1 MRAVAFFVC
10 LWAAVGPVSAQSWVP
25 MTAPS
30 TNIGPIACSADGTNL
45 VLAGGG
51 WFYQGGVVYVSHD
64 SGATWTAADVPVGL
78 WGAVASSADGR
89 VLLATERTHGAVYI
103 SNDSGATWGLTDM
116 TNGWGQVA
124 CSADGTKL
132 FAAGGPIYASVDSG
146 ATWAPTGAP
155 ALGWGPLACS
165 ADGNT
170 VLAGEGAN
178 VWVSTN
184 SGAAFWLAY
193 TLAPPYIA
201 AGDQTA
207 CASVACS
214 ADGARMA
221 AGSYAGYYY
230 PYAGIATSADAGVTW
245 TFSTN
250 AVEFAQFVWMLGY
263 SADGHRMAAAAS
275 FGGSV
280 SGVPFSEIFL
290 SGDAGLSWALAPY
303 LPSTRRDRPDMPSP
317 TGLAMSAD
325 GCALFAA
332 GMADLEADFSG
343 AVATFETNP
352 APSLAVTRSG
362 RVLVLSWV
370 VPSMNFV
377 LEQSADPGGTNWTE
391 VPGTPVLDYSTLQE
405 RVTVPAPAG
414 PMFYRLEGP
423 MEPTVAPVDLAYTT
437 NGSAITI
444 TGYSGYDPVVTIP
457 STIDGLP
464 VTAIGDGAFEC
475 CSGLADI
482 TIPGS
487 VTQIAEQEF
496 DDCSFLLAISVDTAN
511 TAYSSLN
518 GVLFDKKRTT
528 LIQYPPGRAGG
539 YAIPSGV
546 ARIADYAFEA
556 CGGLTSV
563 SLPDTLTNIGDYAF
577 SGCSLSSVTIPNGV
591 TIIGDSAFYGC
602 DGLTSITIPGSVI
615 NIGDQAFICR
625 YLLAINVDPANTA
638 YSSMDGVLFD
648 KDQTTLLQYPGG
660 RGGSY
665 AIPSG
670 VARIGDYAFEGCDGL
685 TSVSLPDTLTN
696 IGDYAFSGCSL
707 SSVTIPNGVTIIGD
721 SAFCESGLS
730 SVTIPDSVTIIGDAA
745 FEGTGL
751 ANVTIPGSV
760 RSIGDEAF
768 EFCGSLAAAT
778 IPNGITS
785 IGDQAFY
792 DCALTNVSIP
802 ASVTNIGGGAFSCG
816 GLLAIS
822 VDVSNMFYSSVDG
835 VLFDKNQTT
844 LVEFPSSKAGSY
856 TIPNSVRSIG
866 DYAFEWSGVT
876 SLTIPSGVTN
886 IGGAAF
892 EGCYVLGSVLFMG
905 NAPSGTSWLTYVFS
919 GDTNTV
925 YYLPGTT
932 GWGPTFGGQPT
943 ALWNP
948 RMETGDG
955 AFGVRGN
962 EFGFNIT
969 GTTNIPIVV
978 EASTNLAGGAW
989 VPLQTGVLT
998 NGLLHFSDPNWTN
1011 YPARFYRI
1019 GFWSGSP
1026 PAPKIA
1032 SDGREATVSHQGC
1045 PPLRPRAGPWTRRQG
1060 TQFGGDA
1067 GPLGGGNQ

>member
-10 LWAAVGPVSAQSWVP
+10 LCAAAGPVSAQGWVP

-45 VLAGGG
+45 VLAAGG

-64 SGATWTAADVPVGL
+64 SGATWTAADAPVGL

-89 VLLATERTHGAVYI
+89 VLLATEGTQGAVYI
-103 SNDSGATWGLTDM
+103 SNDSGATWGLTDL

-230 PYAGIATSADAGVTW
+230 PYAGIASSADAGVTW

-250 AVEFAQFVWMLGY
+250 AVEFAEFVWMLGY
-263 SADGHRMAAAAS
+263 SADGDRMAAAAS

-280 SGVPFSEIFL
+280 SGVPGSEIFL
-290 SGDAGLSWALAPY
+290 SGDAGVSWALAPY
-303 LPSTRRDRPDMPSP
+303 LPSTSRDRPDMPSP

-332 GMADLEADFSG
+332 GMADLAPNFTG

-377 LEQSADPGGTNWTE
+377 LEQSADPGGTNWTD

-423 MEPTVAPVDLAYTT
+423 MEPTVVPVDFAYTT
-437 NGSAITI
+437 NGGAITI
-444 TGYSGYDPVVTIP
+444 TGYSGYGLVVTIP

-475 CSGLADI
+475 CSGLAGI

-496 DDCSFLLAISVDTAN
+496 DDCSFLSAISVDTAN

-546 ARIADYAFEA
+546 AAIADYAFQYCTE
-556 CGGLTSV
+556 
-563 SLPDTLTNIGDYAF
+563 LTNLTIADSVASIGDYAF
-577 SGCSLSSVTIPNGV
+577 FCCFNLTNFTMPDGV
-591 TIIGDSAFYGC
+591 TNIGDSAFNGC
-602 DGLTSITIPGSVI
+602 DGLTRITIPGSVI
-615 NIGDQAFICR
+615 NIGDQAFMCR

-648 KDQTTLLQYPGG
+648 KDQTTLLQYPEG

-670 VARIGDYAFEGCDGL
+670 VARIGDYAFEGCAGL
-685 TSVSLPDTLTN
+685 TNVSLPDTLTN
-696 IGDYAFSGCSL
+696 IGDYAFSACSL

-721 SAFCESGLS
+721 SAFYESGLS

-745 FEGTGL
+745 FKGTGL

-768 EFCGSLAAAT
+768 ESCGSLTAAT

-792 DCALTNVSIP
+792 GCSLTNVRIP
-802 ASVTNIGGGAFSCG
+802 ASVTNIGG
-816 GLLAIS
+816 
-822 VDVSNMFYSSVDG
+822 
-835 VLFDKNQTT
+835 
-844 LVEFPSSKAGSY
+844 
-856 TIPNSVRSIG
+856 
-866 DYAFEWSGVT
+866 
-876 SLTIPSGVTN
+876 
-886 IGGAAF
+886 AAF
-892 EGCYVLGSVLFMG
+892 DGCYVLGSVFFMG
-905 NAPSGTSWLTYVFS
+905 NAPSAAIVTNFLPGTSWLTYVFS

-978 EASTNLAGGAW
+978 EASTDLAGGAW

-1011 YPARFYRI
+1011 YPARFYRV

-1032 SDGREATVSHQGC
+1032 SEGREAAVSHQGC

-1067 GPLGGGNQ
+1067 GPPGGGPPRRPRLPERTSAVKPQAGIGKL